1 MNKKTI
7 LIGSGGHARV
17 VIDSLK
23 KLKYDLIGIV
33 DINYNNIKE
42 KILDVPVLGN
52 LEILDKFNRQEIS
65 LHVSIGDCN
74 IRNKVFHKL
83 KKSDFSFQ
91 NIIDPDAIVSKFV
104 IFGNSIF
111 VNAGAIL
118 NAKVILKDNVIINT
132 SAILEHEVEINS
144 HSHIGPKALI
154 CGRSKIGS
162 NTFIGAGAT
171 IIDKINIGSNCIIG
185 AGSVVINDVGSF
197 EKVAGNPAK
206 KI

>member
-1 MNKKTI
+1 MEYANRPD
-7 LIGSGGHARV
+7 SV
-17 VIDSLK
+17 VVRFHNPWDESPGVGANPSDDKYFSLSYPESYQWFSAPAYSAYLDRAVHLLDELK
-23 KLKYDLIGIV
+23 K
-33 DINYNNIKE
+33 N
-42 KILDVPVLGN
+42 
-52 LEILDKFNRQEIS
+52 
-65 LHVSIGDCN
+65 
-74 IRNKVFHKL
+74 
-83 KKSDFSFQ
+83 DFSFQ
-91 NIIDPDAIVSKFV
+91 NVIDPDAIVSKFV

-118 NAKVILKDNVIINT
+118 NSKAIVKDNVIINT

-171 IIDKINIGSNCIIG
+171 IIDKINIGSNCVIG
-185 AGSVVINDVGSF
+185 AGSVVINDVGNF